1 MSERASGRWTGY
13 LLLAAGMSVVGTYV
27 ALAKPLTAVFP
38 VFLLAWLRFAIASVV
53 MIPWAIRRPGDVA
66 LDNRSRRA
74 LFVQS
79 FFGNFLFSICM
90 LIGVSLTS
98 ATASGVILSSLPA
111 AVAAL
116 SWLFLRERVGWRVAV
131 AVALAVAGLGI
142 LTLGRAGTPG
152 ATSSALGNLLVAG
165 SVLCEAV
172 YVILGK
178 QLTATLSPR
187 RISALI
193 NLIGLVLMTPLG
205 LWQARNFDFGSVS
218 VGFWAL
224 LVFYALSASMF
235 STWLWLSGLRHVPAS
250 HSGVFTLAMPIAA
263 SLVGVSFLG
272 EHLGLA
278 HLLAFGCA
286 AVGVALV
293 TWPARRAGTIPE

>member
-1 MSERASGRWTGY
+1 MSEGTSGRWTGY

-27 ALAKPLTAVFP
+27 ALAKPLTAAFP

-66 LDNRSRRA
+66 LDSRSRRA

-142 LTLGRAGTPG
+142 LTLGRAGGPG
-152 ATSSALGNLLVAG
+152 ATTSALGNLLIAG

-193 NLIGLVLMTPLG
+193 NLIGLALMTPLG
-205 LWQARNFDFGSVS
+205 LWQAHDFAFGSVS
-218 VGFWAL
+218 VGVWGL
-224 LVFYALSASMF
+224 LVFYALSASVF

-250 HSGVFTLAMPIAA
+250 HSGVFTIAMPIAA
-263 SLVGVSFLG
+263 SVVGVSFLG
-272 EHLGLA
+272 EHFGLA

-286 AVGVALV
+286 AVGITLV
-293 TWPARRAGTIPE
+293 TWPGRRAGAIPD